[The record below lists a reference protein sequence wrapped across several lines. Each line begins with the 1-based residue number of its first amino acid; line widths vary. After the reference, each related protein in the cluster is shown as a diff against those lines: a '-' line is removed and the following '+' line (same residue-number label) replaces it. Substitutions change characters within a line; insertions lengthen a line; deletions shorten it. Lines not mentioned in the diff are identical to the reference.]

1 MRKVFNVF
9 DSDHDGSITIEDVEK
24 VMNSLQHLQNEIEM
38 PSVDQIKVA
47 FDKFD
52 ANSKHFWITS
62 NIFVIILRFYF
73 YIKKMVQ
80 LSSTSF

>member
-52 ANSKHFWITS
+52 ANSKH
-62 NIFVIILRFYF
+62 LDYF
-73 YIKKMVQ
+73 SYTLDYIKT
-80 LSSTSF
+80 LFLY

>member
-24 VMNSLQHLQNEIEM
+24 VMNSLQHLKNEIEM
-38 PSVDQIKVA
+38 PSVEQIKIA

-52 ANSKHFWITS
+52 TNSINLTKDKLNF
-62 NIFVIILRFYF
+62 
-73 YIKKMVQ
+73 K
-80 LSSTSF
+80 